1 MYLKQFIFAF
11 SCLVIFFA
19 LSLYFQTGEEMNKT
33 NWESFDKQQQ
43 EGDRVHQVAQVNQAL
58 NPFTLEEIIEERIAA
73 NRLLRDKT
81 RVMEIGAGNGLA
93 VMELKKK
100 FPEVE
105 FYVINKRKNHTIYR
119 RENIGGS
126 ALAAGIFTPEELK
139 EIELPYL
146 LFRDLDYGTAIPYGN
161 ERFDL
166 IYSYNMLSNIKYKF
180 ELLSETLRV
189 LKKGGVSLHTGV
201 GPIAFYQ
208 DGLKIEEREA
218 YHELKKMG
226 FDIQSNEK
234 FIILQKTPDKWQIPL
249 KPHFPIPA
257 KVDEFESKKLDM
269 SYHLPE

>member
-1 MYLKQFIFAF
+1 
-11 SCLVIFFA
+11 
-19 LSLYFQTGEEMNKT
+19 MNKT

-43 EGDRVHQVAQVNQAL
+43 EGDRFHQIVQVNQAF
-58 NPFTLEEIIEERIAA
+58 NPFTLEEIIQERIAA

-93 VMELKKK
+93 LMELKKK

-126 ALAAGIFTPEELK
+126 ALAAGIFTPEQLK

-146 LFRDLDYGTAIPYGN
+146 VFRDLDYGATIPYDN

-166 IYSYNMLSNIKYKF
+166 IYSYHLLSNIKYKF

-189 LKKGGVSLHTGV
+189 LKKGGVSLHIGV

-226 FDIQSNEK
+226 FDIQSNDK
-234 FIILQKTPDKWQIPL
+234 FLIFQKTPDKWQIPFR
-249 KPHFPIPA
+249 PHFPIPA
-257 KVDEFESKKLDM
+257 KLDESESKKTDM